1 MDFLLSEE
9 QRALQDMAKSFAEK
23 EIAPYADKW
32 DEESYFPR
40 EIINKMGG
48 LGFFGTLIP
57 EKYGGTDVG
66 FLATCLVIEEI
77 SRASSSLRGSINMQD
92 VGTAYSILKNG
103 TEEQKEKYIP
113 HLVSAEKLGCFAMTE
128 ANAGSDVMSMRSK
141 AKPEGDMYVLNGS
154 KTWISYANVADIAIV
169 YAYTDPEQKTKGLT
183 AFILEMNSPGVTVTE
198 MAKIGS
204 HSFPTGEMVFE
215 DVRIPAANVLGK
227 PGDGARILFG
237 SLPDTRLGAAAGALG
252 LARACLE
259 KSVEYCTTRQQFGTS
274 IANFQMIQATIAEMG
289 TLLEASRLLVYR
301 AACQKD
307 TGFKGN
313 VLETSYAK
321 YFAANAV
328 VQMANLAMEI
338 YGAYGYSPEYPIGR
352 FYRDAKLYQILEGSS
367 NIHRMI
373 IGMDLLGLRKANR

>member
-1 MDFLLSEE
+1 MDFSLSDDQKAFQESA
-9 QRALQDMAKSFAEK
+9 RNFAEK

-32 DEESYFPR
+32 DQESYFPR
-40 EIINKMGG
+40 DVIKKMGD
-48 LGFFGTLIP
+48 LGFFGTIIP

-66 FLATCLVIEEI
+66 FLATVLVIEEI
-77 SRASSSLRGSINMQD
+77 SRASSSLRGAINMQD

-113 HLVSAEKLGCFAMTE
+113 ALVSAEKLGCFAITE
-128 ANAGSDVMSMRSK
+128 ANAGSDVLSMRSRAT
-141 AKPEGDMYVLNGS
+141 AKGDKYILNGT
-154 KTWISYANVADIAIV
+154 KTWISFGNVADIAIV
-169 YAYTDPEQKTKGLT
+169 YAYTDPEQKSKGLS
-183 AFILEMNSPGVTVTE
+183 AFIVEMNSPGVTVKE

-204 HSFPTGEMVFE
+204 HSFPTGEMFFE
-215 DVRIPAANVLGK
+215 DVPIPAANVLGK

-289 TLLEASRLLVYR
+289 TLLEASRLLIYR

-307 TGFKGN
+307 SGQKGN

-352 FYRDAKLYQILEGSS
+352 FYRDSKLYQILEGSS